1 MRSDDVPYARTGHNG
16 DVEIRA
22 TLDSSCSA
30 EIMRSW
36 VNDLGLYPRWLSIVP
51 RAELVEADGGSQ
63 AWAVELR
70 AKVGP
75 LARSKKLRMERVADT
90 PAHVRF
96 ERRETHGRD
105 HSSWVLDAEI
115 EPVDSGCRLTMILQY
130 GGAFGGGLVERLLR
144 DEIESSKQKLRAL
157 VESASPTP

>member
-1 MRSDDVPYARTGHNG
+1 MPPGINGHNG

-22 TLDSSCSA
+22 TLDSSCST
-30 EIMRSW
+30 EVMRSW
-36 VNDLGLYPRWLSIVP
+36 INDLGLYPQWLSIVP
-51 RAELVEADGGSQ
+51 RAELVEAGGAAL
-63 AWAVELR
+63 AWAIELR

-90 PAHVRF
+90 PTHVRF
-96 ERRETHGRD
+96 ERRETDDRD

-115 EPVDSGCRLTMILQY
+115 EPVDSGCRLTMFLQY

>member
-1 MRSDDVPYARTGHNG
+1 
-16 DVEIRA
+16 
-22 TLDSSCSA
+22 
-30 EIMRSW
+30 MRSW
-36 VNDLGLYPRWLSIVP
+36 VNDLGLYPQWLSIVP
-51 RAELVEADGGSQ
+51 RAEVVAAEGDAR

-90 PAHVRF
+90 PDHVRF
-96 ERRETHGRD
+96 ERRETDARD

-115 EPVDSGCRLTMILQY
+115 EPVDSGCRLTMILRY

-144 DEIESSKQKLRAL
+144 DEIETSKQKLRTL
-157 VESASPTP
+157 VESTSPTP

>member
-1 MRSDDVPYARTGHNG
+1 
-16 DVEIRA
+16 
-22 TLDSSCSA
+22 
-30 EIMRSW
+30 MRSW
-36 VNDLGLYPRWLSIVP
+36 VNDLGLYPQWLSIVP
-51 RAELVEADGGSQ
+51 RAEVVASDDDSP

-90 PAHVRF
+90 LTHVRF
-96 ERRETHGRD
+96 ERRETDDRD

-115 EPVDSGCRLTMILQY
+115 EPVDSGCRLTMLLQY

-144 DEIESSKQKLRAL
+144 DEIDSSKQKLRAL

>member
-1 MRSDDVPYARTGHNG
+1 
-16 DVEIRA
+16 VEIRA
-22 TLDSSCSA
+22 TLDSSCAA
-30 EIMRSW
+30 EVMRSW
-36 VNDLGLYPRWLSIVP
+36 VNDLGRYPQWLSIVSW
-51 RAELVEADGGSQ
+51 AEVVSADGEAQ

-90 PAHVRF
+90 PDHVRF
-96 ERRETHGRD
+96 ERRETDGRD
-105 HSSWVLDAEI
+105 HSSWVLDGEI
-115 EPVDSGCRLTMILQY
+115 EPLDSGCRLTMLLHY

-144 DEIESSKQKLRAL
+144 DAIESSKQKLRVL